1 MPKLDRERMREA
13 VERQLPGQT
22 LADERTDARR
32 ARTPAQSG
40 TPDMSAIKRKY
51 ARGPGAADALKRAKR
66 RTLRDDDD
74 IVLVRPKDPADAV
87 SRGSR
92 PKAVV
97 VDKTGRIIGRQG

>member
-1 MPKLDRERMREA
+1 MPKLDRERMRRA
-13 VERQLPGQT
+13 VERQMPGQT
-22 LADERTDARR
+22 LADERSDARQR
-32 ARTPAQSG
+32 APAQSG

-51 ARGPGAADALKRAKR
+51 AKGPGAADAPKRAKR

-74 IVLVRPKDPADAV
+74 IVLVRPKDPVDAV

-97 VDKTGRIIGRQG
+97 VDKAGRIIGRQG